1 MEERESA
8 KMTTIKVPVD
18 LRERLRERAEAEHVT
33 QAEAL
38 ENLLDE
44 ARNPGIEKMVRQHMD
59 RWKPLLD
66 RLA

>member
-1 MEERESA
+1 MSA
-8 KMTTIKVPVD
+8 TEQMTTIKVPVE

-33 QAEAL
+33 QAQAL
-38 ENLLDE
+38 EHLLDQAPHTGVE
-44 ARNPGIEKMVRQHMD
+44 TMVRQHMA